1 MGILDDRVVIVT
13 GGARGMGAAHAR
25 HLVGEGARVV
35 IGDVLDDAGED
46 LAAELGASARY
57 VHHYVTDEEAWNE
70 VVAVATGEFGRLDG
84 LLNNAGVLAFA
95 PLADMDLPAFRRMI
109 DINLTGAWLG
119 IRAAAPVLTEGG
131 GGAIVNVSSINGMA
145 GAAGLTAY
153 TASKFAVRG
162 LTKAAAQ
169 ELGRSGIRVNSIHP
183 GSIATPM
190 TQRGGEQSGSDESS
204 FFARVPIARWGQ
216 PEEVA
221 PLAAFLLSDQSTYCT
236 GSEFVVDG
244 GVLSGVPF

>member
-57 VHHYVTDEEAWNE
+57 VHHDVTDEEAWNE

-119 IRAAAPVLTEGG
+119 IRAAAPMLTEGG

>member
-57 VHHYVTDEEAWNE
+57 VHHDVTDEEAWNE

-190 TQRGGEQSGSDESS
+190 TQRGGEQSGSDELS

>member
-57 VHHYVTDEEAWNE
+57 VHHDVTDEEAWNE